1 MISRLLSC
9 IVSSGAHVS
18 NVCRTGAG
26 GARTLDTL
34 GRLGQG
40 GDPRPSGPAC
50 ACPRCPAPAAGRR
63 SGEVQVEHRR
73 MRRGVRPVVG
83 SPGFT
88 PNIRISIMMILAPP
102 RSSPNRAQPPD
113 TSHVRVSDNRRRV
126 HQSAIEY
133 VAVYVAVGR
142 CEADSVERL
151 ESRTRLSRQIHGVTV
166 VTVMTVMTVMTVVT
180 VATDVSRQIQGV
192 HPSVT
197 TDPGP

>member
-1 MISRLLSC
+1 MS
-9 IVSSGAHVS
+9 
-18 NVCRTGAG
+18 CRTGAG
-26 GARTLDTL
+26 GARTAHTRDSTSRHT
-34 GRLGQG
+34 GASGTG

-166 VTVMTVMTVMTVVT
+166 VTVMPVMTVVT

>member
-1 MISRLLSC
+1 MTLFNYIALSC
-9 IVSSGAHVS
+9 IVSSGARHVS
-18 NVCRTGAG
+18 RRVPHRRGRRAPYTRHTGASG
-26 GARTLDTL
+26 T
-34 GRLGQG
+34 G

-142 CEADSVERL
+142 CWPND
-151 ESRTRLSRQIHGVTV
+151 
-166 VTVMTVMTVMTVVT
+166 
-180 VATDVSRQIQGV
+180 
-192 HPSVT
+192 VT
-197 TDPGP
+197 TDPWRALAPSLERAGQSPRPRRSEER